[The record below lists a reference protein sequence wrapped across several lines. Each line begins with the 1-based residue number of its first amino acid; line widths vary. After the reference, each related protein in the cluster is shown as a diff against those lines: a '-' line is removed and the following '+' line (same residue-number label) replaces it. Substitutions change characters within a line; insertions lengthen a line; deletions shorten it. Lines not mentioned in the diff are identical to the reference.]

1 MTIAWSKSWA
11 SSRMSSTD
19 PNSIRCF
26 AYCWGYC
33 SQQARQRIQYFTFN
47 LRCKYVHEIVC
58 AIFQAWHIA
67 HWLRVEVGCS
77 GQLRKSTCLK
87 RCIEV
92 SIENWQRLPR
102 ALIAKAWI
110 KTGHISIERMCE
122 LADMTAEEIT
132 AASKMKDPTSLADI
146 IGEHAAQGPGVD
158 ELLARAQMNRDRV
171 LWQISVPDLDA
182 PNWPMLPEVFIT
194 PVERRLCDYLWRVLL
209 WFQNCK
215 HRFFSIFRLS
225 YYHIY
230 HTSWLV
236 LAYRFCFQEPSYKC
250 VVPSL
255 LQCSCPP
262 VVKNMSF
269 QCLTKDFYI
278 VAFHSHDS
286 YHNSFEKNDVE
297 QWLLSLSQAFLH
309 QAVHENLKRIIFRNP
324 RSFSAQSEMQKFAHG
339 LWPLLHNYCR
349 LACELWNL
357 KRVTRTDCFLYRWHK
372 PCWKTVGTCSR
383 L

>member
-1 MTIAWSKSWA
+1 M
-11 SSRMSSTD
+11 
-19 PNSIRCF
+19 
-26 AYCWGYC
+26 
-33 SQQARQRIQYFTFN
+33 
-47 LRCKYVHEIVC
+47 
-58 AIFQAWHIA
+58 
-67 HWLRVEVGCS
+67 EVGCS

-209 WFQNCK
+209 
-215 HRFFSIFRLS
+215 
-225 YYHIY
+225 
-230 HTSWLV
+230 
-236 LAYRFCFQEPSYKC
+236 
-250 VVPSL
+250 
-255 LQCSCPP
+255 
-262 VVKNMSF
+262 
-269 QCLTKDFYI
+269 
-278 VAFHSHDS
+278 
-286 YHNSFEKNDVE
+286 
-297 QWLLSLSQAFLH
+297 
-309 QAVHENLKRIIFRNP
+309 
-324 RSFSAQSEMQKFAHG
+324 
-339 LWPLLHNYCR
+339 
-349 LACELWNL
+349 
-357 KRVTRTDCFLYRWHK
+357 
-372 PCWKTVGTCSR
+372 
-383 L
+383 